1 MIISPFNVANQHL
14 VPMLQRRNVVTDAL
28 ASRMTD
34 STLERLRPH
43 SHAGAWERVLVAIF
57 FLFVLLFPLISAAE
71 LSLSIDRAEVS
82 IDEAFELSIFS
93 NSAISGD
100 IDISQLQQD
109 FEILDR
115 QKQSSVRIINGNMT
129 QSSIWTYTLLA
140 KHAGKITIPAI
151 TVGNEATKAREITV
165 KEGAAQGNGNQ
176 DIIVEAE
183 IEQKSAYV
191 QGQFIYIQRLLF
203 AKPFRNN
210 STLTRPRL
218 KKGRAEIESL
228 GNTPER
234 IVKRNGRDYRMLT
247 RRFAIIPQAS
257 GKLEFAPS
265 LFSGTM
271 RRSNQRLPN
280 NQFGFSSRARRVR
293 VRSNEVSIEIK
304 PRPAE
309 FTGKDWIV
317 AKDFSLHLNWSI
329 PPDQIEA
336 GKPVSVVLAA
346 IADGQ
351 RAEQL
356 PEINLQAPAGIKLYP
371 EKPTFTNERNLDGI
385 IGTMNKR
392 IVLVSTGGG
401 EFEIPEISIP
411 WWNSKTNKQEIAKLE
426 AIKLTVSGAPVA
438 ISTQKAMS
446 KPAFNK
452 TVKVENTVE
461 DKPKLSTTLLI
472 IITLSGM
479 LLVAVL
485 VGLFMRWKA
494 KKHINKPSSEKY
506 TRATKQQI
514 LSNLEQACRHNNAS
528 EAQQFLQQW
537 MQSMGKSP
545 TVFSESDNTLLQQQI
560 KQLNQALY
568 AKEKSNWQGQGLW
581 QAVEKYQVQT
591 DDVVKRDDRK
601 LQGLEPLYY

>member
-1 MIISPFNVANQHL
+1 MIISPYIS
-14 VPMLQRRNVVTDAL
+14 QRR
-28 ASRMTD
+28 R
-34 STLERLRPH
+34 EIF
-43 SHAGAWERVLVAIF
+43 VLIF
-57 FLFVLLFPLISAAE
+57 FLFNLLFPLISAAE
-71 LSLSIDRAEVS
+71 LNLSIDRAELN
-82 IDEAFELSIFS
+82 IEEAFELSISS
-93 NSAISGD
+93 NRATSGN

-115 QKQSSVRIINGNMT
+115 QKQSSMRFINGNMS
-129 QSSIWTYTLLA
+129 QSSIWTYTLVA

-151 TVGNEATKAREITV
+151 TVGNEATKAREIIV
-165 KEGAAQGNGNQ
+165 KEGATQGNGNQ

-228 GNTPER
+228 GNASER

-247 RRFAIIPQAS
+247 RRFAIIPQES

-271 RRSNQRLPN
+271 RRSSQRLPN
-280 NQFGFSSRARRVR
+280 NRFSFSSRAKRVR

-317 AKDFSLHLNWSI
+317 AKNFSLHLNWPT

-336 GKPVSVVLAA
+336 GKPVSVILAA
-346 IADGQ
+346 IADGL

-385 IGTMNKR
+385 VGTMNKR

-401 EFEIPEISIP
+401 EFEIPELSIP
-411 WWNSKTNKQEIAKLE
+411 WWNSKTNQQEIAKLE

-438 ISTQKAMS
+438 IAAQQAVS
-446 KPAFNK
+446 KPVLDK

-461 DKPKLSTTLLI
+461 DKPKLSNTLLI
-472 IITLSGM
+472 IIALSGL
-479 LLVAVL
+479 LLVTLLA
-485 VGLFMRWKA
+485 GLFMRWKG
-494 KKHINKPSSEKY
+494 KKLINKSSTEKY
-506 TRATKQQI
+506 TTATKQQI
-514 LSNLEQACRHNNAS
+514 LSDLEQACSHNNAS
-528 EAQQFLQQW
+528 EAQHFLQQW

-545 TVFSESDNTLLQQQI
+545 TAFSESDNTPLQQQI
-560 KQLNQALY
+560 KQLNQSLY
-568 AKEKSNWQGQGLW
+568 AKEKSHWQGQGLW
-581 QAVEKYQVQT
+581 QAIEKYQAQE
-591 DDVVKRDDRK
+591 DGVVEKGDRK